1 MIVLNEFLYEI
12 CVKSDGN
19 SDMYRIIIDFLEL
32 DTDDKRI
39 HGSAVIKT
47 VRQQQKKK
55 KQNSFKKNYYFP
67 V

>member
-12 CVKSDGN
+12 CVKSDDN

-47 VRQQQKKK
+47 VRQHKKK
-55 KQNSFKKNYYFP
+55 I
-67 V
+67 

>member
-47 VRQQQKKK
+47 VRQQ
-55 KQNSFKKNYYFP
+55 KKNLK
-67 V
+67 